1 MNLFDLIDDPA
12 PKKAISQTA
21 IVKDWKPREPP
32 RLASVGVKAAFGDF
46 ETDGLRWWA
55 GDKPV
60 GMGVYYPGP
69 DGHWRGDYVAWG
81 HRGGGNTVTEAQA
94 VEWLKTEW
102 RGVHLT
108 NANTRFEGHM
118 AHQMGVDLEKLGVTF
133 SDVQHYAA
141 LLDDHRKV
149 MSQESLV
156 RDYLKGT
163 DEEKVKVVN
172 GVKLDPSK
180 MAEYHASI
188 VAVRAIADVRQVKLL
203 KDAMWPLLDAQGLQ
217 KVRQL
222 EDEFI
227 PAVVEMERN
236 ASPIDVE
243 KLNQWA
249 IEIPR
254 ECEQLLYD
262 LKRALG
268 YYIDPGKNED
278 MIKLFRHEGIPL
290 TEFTEKNN
298 PSFKGDYLK
307 TIKNELVQKARLYKA
322 LRSLDS
328 KYIKKYLENLWDGKM
343 YYAIHQLRAQ
353 KDEFDDDSKAGTIS
367 GRCSSSAFSVPGFPD
382 FGSNIQQVSKPA
394 KQIKRFGHKKY
405 IIRELHIPEKGKKC
419 LSADMMQVEYRIFA
433 DKSKNK
439 RILEAYQKDPFLSFH
454 QEMFDIIVKR
464 KPDLIYSDVKN
475 VNFAKIYGAK
485 DAKMAFMMGYITEG
499 ELREIKE
506 HQANRDWNFAKN
518 HPKLQAVRELQK
530 LYAELIPEVDYLIA
544 KASHLARP
552 ECGEWCKNGK
562 NSKTRFELDELHAKF
577 PHRGYV
583 MTIDGRRGRF
593 PTAWRLHKALNLVI
607 QGSAGDIN
615 KRKVIDLRKEA
626 DYTGFLLRINNHDE
640 VVGDTEGEEG
650 ARRVQQVLNRQ
661 SHPQLKIPILWDVNT
676 GANWRECGDD

>member
-1 MNLFDLIDDPA
+1 MNSLFDLLDEPVRKPTVA
-12 PKKAISQTA
+12 HTA
-21 IVKDWKPREPP
+21 IVKDWQPRDPP
-32 RLASVGVKAAFGDF
+32 RIATAGVKAVFADF
-46 ETDGLRWWA
+46 ETTGLRWWA

-60 GMGVYYPGP
+60 GMGVYFLGP
-69 DGHWRGDYVAWG
+69 DGQWHADYVAWG
-81 HRGGGNTVTEAQA
+81 HRGGGNTITEGQA
-94 VEWLKTEW
+94 VDWLTTEFP
-102 RGVHLT
+102 GVHLT

-118 AHQMGVDLEKLGVTF
+118 AHQMGIDLEKLGVTF

-141 LLDDHRKV
+141 LLDDHRQS

-156 RDYLKGT
+156 KEYLKGSG
-163 DEEKVKVVN
+163 EEKVKIVN
-172 GVKLDPSK
+172 GIVLDPSK
-180 MAEYHASI
+180 MADYHASV

-249 IEIPR
+249 LEIPR
-254 ECEQLLYD
+254 ECEQILYD

-268 YYIDPGKNED
+268 FYIDPAKNAD
-278 MIKLFRHEGIPL
+278 MEALFRHEGIPL
-290 TEFTEKNN
+290 TEFTEKEN
-298 PSFKGDYLK
+298 PSFKGEYLK
-307 TIKNELVQKARLYKA
+307 TIDNKNVQLARMYKA
-322 LRSLDS
+322 LKSLDA
-328 KYIKKYLENLWDGKM
+328 KYITKYLKNIYNGKM

-367 GRCSSSAFSVPGFPD
+367 GRCSSSAFTVPGFPD
-382 FGSNIQQVSKPA
+382 FGENIQQASKPA

-433 DKSKNK
+433 DKMKNK
-439 RILEAYQKDPFLSFH
+439 RILKAYEENPYTSFH
-454 QEMFDIIVKR
+454 EEMFETIVKI
-464 KPDLIYSDVKN
+464 KPDQIYSDVKN
-475 VNFAKIYGAK
+475 LNFAYIYGAK
-485 DAKMAFMMGYITEG
+485 TAKMAFMMGYISAG
-499 ELREIKE
+499 ELREI
-506 HQANRDWNFAKN
+506 QGDWAAQKIDKRLT
-518 HPKLQAVRELQK
+518 PVRELEK
-530 LYAELIPEVDYLIA
+530 IYAELLPEAAELIA
-544 KASHLARP
+544 RASHLARP
-552 ECGEWCKNGK
+552 ECGQWCKNGK
-562 NSKTRFELDELHAKF
+562 NPKTYGKLDDLHRKY

-583 MTIDGRRGRF
+583 VTIDGRRGRF
-593 PTAWRLHKALNLVI
+593 PTAWKLHKALNFVI
-607 QGSAGDIN
+607 QGSAADIN

-640 VVGDTEGEEG
+640 VVGDIENEEG

-676 GANWRECGDD
+676 GANWRDCGED

>member
-1 MNLFDLIDDPA
+1 VNLFDLLDDEPA
-12 PKKAISQTA
+12 PKRIIAQTA
-21 IVKDWKPREPP
+21 IVKDWKPKPPP
-32 RLASVGVKAAFGDF
+32 RLASAGIKAAFGDF

-55 GDKPV
+55 GNKPV

-69 DGHWRGDYVAWG
+69 DGQWCGDYVAWG
-81 HRGGGNTVTEAQA
+81 HRGGGNTITEAQA
-94 VEWLKTEW
+94 VDWLATEW

-118 AHQMGVDLEKLGVTF
+118 AHQMGVDLEKVGTTF

-141 LLDDHRKV
+141 LLDDHRKI

-163 DEEKVKVVN
+163 NEQKVKVVN
-172 GVKLDPSK
+172 GIKLDPSK

-243 KLNQWA
+243 KLNRWA
-249 IEIPR
+249 VEIPR
-254 ECEQLLYD
+254 ECEQLLYE
-262 LKRALG
+262 LKRVLG
-268 YYIDPGKNED
+268 FYIDPAKNDD
-278 MIKLFRHEGIPL
+278 MVKLFRHEGITI
-290 TEFTEKNN
+290 TEFTDKQN

-307 TIKNELVQKARLYKA
+307 TIDNENVQKARMYKA
-322 LRSLDS
+322 LRSLES
-328 KYIKKYLENLWDGKM
+328 KYIKKYLANIYNGKM

-353 KDEFDDDSKAGTIS
+353 KDEFDDDSKAGTIT

-382 FGSNIQQVSKPA
+382 FGENIQQASKPA

-405 IIRELHIPEKGKKC
+405 IIRELHIPAKGQKC

-439 RILEAYQKDPFLSFH
+439 RILAAYEKDPYLSFH
-454 QEMFDIIVKR
+454 QEVFDIVVKF

-485 DAKMAFMMGYITEG
+485 TAKMAFMMGYITSG
-499 ELREIKE
+499 ELREL
-506 HQANRDWNFAKN
+506 QGDWKRQKTE
-518 HPKLQAVRELQK
+518 PKLQPVRDLEK

-552 ECGEWCKNGK
+552 ECGEWCKNGH
-562 NSKTRFELDELHAKF
+562 NPKTYGKLDDLHRKF

-583 MTIDGRRGRF
+583 VTIDGRRSRF
-593 PTAWRLHKALNLVI
+593 PTAWKLHKALNAVI
-607 QGSAGDIN
+607 QGSAADIN
-615 KRKVIDLRKEA
+615 KRKVIDLRKEV

-640 VVGDTEGEEG
+640 VVGDIEGEEG

-676 GANWRECGDD
+676 GENWRECGDD

>member
-12 PKKAISQTA
+12 PTRSIVHTA
-21 IVKDWKPREPP
+21 IEKDWKPRPPP
-32 RLASVGVKAAFGDF
+32 RLASAGVRDVFADF
-46 ETDGLRWWA
+46 ETNGLRWWA

-60 GMGVYYPGP
+60 GMGVYYLGP
-69 DGHWRGDYVAWG
+69 DGHWHWDYVAWG
-81 HRGGGNTVTEAQA
+81 HRGGGNTITEAHA
-94 VEWLKTEW
+94 VDWLETEF

-118 AHQMGVDLEKLGVTF
+118 SLQIGVDLEKVGCTF

-141 LLDDHRKV
+141 LLDDHRQV

-163 DEEKVKVVN
+163 NEQKVKVVN
-172 GVKLDPSK
+172 GIVLDPSK
-180 MAEYHASI
+180 MADYHAGI

-249 IEIPR
+249 VEIPR
-254 ECEQLLYD
+254 ECEQILYD
-262 LKRALG
+262 LKRNLG
-268 YYIDPGKNED
+268 FYIDPMKNAG
-278 MIKLFRHEGIPL
+278 MIALFRHEGIPL
-290 TEFTEKNN
+290 TEYTDKGN
-298 PSFKGDYLK
+298 PSFKGEYLK
-307 TIKNELVQKARLYKA
+307 TVDNANVQLARMYKA
-322 LRSLDS
+322 LRSLES
-328 KYIKKYLENLWDGKM
+328 KYIKKYLDNLWNGKM

-382 FGSNIQQVSKPA
+382 FGENIQQASKPA

-433 DKSKNK
+433 DKSKNP
-439 RILEAYQKDPFLSFH
+439 RILAAYEKDPYLSFH

-485 DAKMAFMMGYITEG
+485 DAKMAYMMGYITEG

-506 HQANRDWNFAKN
+506 HQNQKDWSFAKN
-518 HPKLQAVRELQK
+518 HPKLKAVQELQQ
-530 LYAELIPEVDYLIA
+530 LYAELIPEVDSLIA

-562 NSKTRFELDELHAKF
+562 NPKTGGRLDDLHRKF

-583 MTIDGRRGRF
+583 VTIDGRRGRF
-593 PTAWRLHKALNLVI
+593 PTAWKLHKALNFVI
-607 QGSAGDIN
+607 QGSAADIN

-640 VVGDTEGEEG
+640 VVGDIEGEEG

-661 SHPQLKIPILWDVNT
+661 SHPQLKIPILWDVNI
-676 GANWRECGDD
+676 GNNWRECGDD